1 MGVSEEDII
10 EEEIQRRMKE
20 DFKRAKELMNKIKKD
35 EEIFE
40 HMMPDLNPMLFVLC
54 LIYVRLSKHE

>member
-35 EEIFE
+35 EEIFKG
-40 HMMPDLNPMLFVLC
+40 MMLDLNPILFVLC
-54 LIYVRLSKHE
+54 LIYVRSSKHE